1 MSDTVSVSRNALRR
15 VLQALVGN
23 PHEIREL
30 QATREPASLFK
41 DNPINILIEQYN
53 AGLTEEAQP

>member
-1 MSDTVSVSRNALRR
+1 MNDLVTVDRAALRR

-30 QATREPASLFK
+30 QATREPASLFR

-53 AGLTEEAQP
+53 ARLTDEAQP